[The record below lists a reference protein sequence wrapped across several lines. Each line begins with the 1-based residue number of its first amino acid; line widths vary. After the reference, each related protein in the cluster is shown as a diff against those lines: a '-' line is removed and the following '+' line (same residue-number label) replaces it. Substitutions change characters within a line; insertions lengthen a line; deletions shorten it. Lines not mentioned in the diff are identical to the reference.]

1 MPLDAN
7 YSDAKAAPVVAPATI
22 VGAAVR
28 GGLRN
33 DVQMLSVALG
43 VVDDATAKSAS
54 LTALVRRVSEAL
66 CVTRDDG
73 GPLLALVSK
82 LKSEALPALQNRMQ
96 KIAKELDLV
105 EPSGPASFP
114 RLVAAAHEKL
124 GLKQELS
131 VALCKQVS
139 RLADAVGGEL

>member
-1 MPLDAN
+1 MHVCVHVYLIFN
-7 YSDAKAAPVVAPATI
+7 MTHSVYSGIKCPRPSIGRAT
-22 VGAAVR
+22 
-28 GGLRN
+28 
-33 DVQMLSVALG
+33 
-43 VVDDATAKSAS
+43 
-54 LTALVRRVSEAL
+54 
-66 CVTRDDG
+66 
-73 GPLLALVSK
+73 
-82 LKSEALPALQNRMQ
+82 
-96 KIAKELDLV
+96 ELDLV